1 VKITSNI
8 NAEAKELV
16 LNLEQTQKDEKQD
29 IRLFDFEV
37 EVEVIEVIE
46 DKLLPYLVI
55 LIFPF

>member
-1 VKITSNI
+1 MKITSNI
-8 NAEAKELV
+8 NAETKELV

-46 DKLLPYLVI
+46 KQTPTI
-55 LIFPF
+55 SSKCSFSF

>member
-1 VKITSNI
+1 MKITSNI